1 MSELEK
7 KLQRHEAV
15 GKAQVK
21 VFRIEALVDLLL
33 DYLNNHT
40 TEPSVER
47 LEKVTD
53 VIEVVSEEV
62 KKLED
67 MLFEL

>member
-7 KLQRHEAV
+7 KLQRHEV
-15 GKAQVK
+15 VSKAQVK
-21 VFRIEALVDLLL
+21 VFRIEALVDLVS
-33 DYLNNHT
+33 DYLTNHAN
-40 TEPSVER
+40 EPSEER
-47 LEKVTD
+47 FEKVTD

>member
-15 GKAQVK
+15 GKAQMK
-21 VFRIEALVDLLL
+21 VFRIEALVDLLS
-33 DYLNNHT
+33 DYLTNHT

-53 VIEVVSEEV
+53 VIEVVSEEL